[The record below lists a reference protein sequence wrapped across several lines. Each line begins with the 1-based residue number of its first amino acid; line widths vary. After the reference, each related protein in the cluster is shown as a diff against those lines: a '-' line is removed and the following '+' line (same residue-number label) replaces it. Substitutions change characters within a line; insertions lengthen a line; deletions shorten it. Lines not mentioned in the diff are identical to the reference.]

1 MLVGPE
7 GAVKYVNAVCLE
19 ACQTDSCVLRNKG
32 AGRRTS
38 LMSSDR
44 TSGTRAS
51 VMEEVEF
58 GFMMRMDF
66 GSAILIYRYS

>member
-7 GAVKYVNAVCLE
+7 GAVKNVYVVCWKGY
-19 ACQTDSCVLRNKG
+19 QTCYLCVAKKG
-32 AGRRTS
+32 AMRRTS
-38 LMSSDR
+38 LMFSAR
-44 TSGTRAS
+44 TSGTRPS

-66 GSAILIYRYS
+66 GSAIFISRYS